1 MMALRPRFLTLAA
14 SVVWLAGLALRAA
27 SPAGEIIYSR
37 QPHVADRRAD
47 DLQRPTLEEIF
58 DTQNKQ
64 EAAGSPEAG
73 RPIFEKLCSGCHR
86 FGEAI
91 GKDVGPDLTTIASR
105 FKRRDVLESILWPSK
120 VISDQ
125 YKSEMFEIAG
135 GTVLTGVIVREDAT
149 RVFLRTPE
157 SPERPV
163 PIAKAQI
170 VTRSESPVSLMP
182 PGLLEGY
189 SQGDISNLLAFV
201 MSPPPTK

>member
-1 MMALRPRFLTLAA
+1 MGLRLRSLALCTSF
-14 SVVWLAGLALRAA
+14 VWLSAAGLRALPADIRPA
-27 SPAGEIIYSR
+27 PAGPP
-37 QPHVADRRAD
+37 QK
-47 DLQRPTLEEIF
+47 PTLEEIF
-58 DTQNKQ
+58 DSQSKQ
-64 EAAGSPEAG
+64 EQAGSADAG
-73 RPIFEKLCSGCHR
+73 RPVFEKLCAGCHR

-125 YKSEMFEIAG
+125 YKSEMFEITG
-135 GTVLTGVIVREDAT
+135 GTVLTGLIVREDAT

-163 PIAKAQI
+163 PIVKAQI

-182 PGLLEGY
+182 PGLVEGL
-189 SQGDISNLLAFV
+189 SQADLSNLLAFV
-201 MSPPPTK
+201 MSPPPAK

>member
-1 MMALRPRFLTLAA
+1 MASKLRTFVLCVSA
-14 SVVWLAGLALRAA
+14 VWLTGVALRAV
-27 SPAGEIIYSR
+27 PGTREGYR
-37 QPHVADRRAD
+37 
-47 DLQRPTLEEIF
+47 LPTAQKPTVDEIF
-58 DTQNKQ
+58 ETQNKQ
-64 EAAGSPEAG
+64 EQAGSPDAG
-73 RPIFEKLCSGCHR
+73 RPIFEKLCAGCHR

-125 YKSEMFEIAG
+125 YKSEMFEITGGAVLAG
-135 GTVLTGVIVREDAT
+135 IVVREDAS

-170 VTRSESPVSLMP
+170 VTR
-182 PGLLEGY
+182 
-189 SQGDISNLLAFV
+189 
-201 MSPPPTK
+201 